1 MKTNPFTLTTFL
13 LFLLMLLL
21 LPACKKKKDP
31 EPVIETE
38 RVAALLKGSTPWALS
53 DVTVDGVVLDLYQDL
68 KVTFTD
74 GAYTSLNGGV
84 IWPPSGTWRFK
95 DETAKVMIREDN
107 LEITILEIGEKSM
120 KVEFVWA
127 NDVFEGGR
135 SRAVAGRHVMIMG
148 R

>member
-1 MKTNPFTLTTFL
+1 MKTLPL
-13 LFLLMLLL
+13 LRLAGILSMSLLL
-21 LPACKKKKDP
+21 VLPACKKKDP
-31 EPVIETE
+31 GPTEVE
-38 RVAALLKGSTPWALS
+38 RVSALLKGTGTIPWGIS
-53 DVTVDGVVLDLYQDL
+53 DVTVDGVVLDLYQGL

-95 DETAKVMIREDN
+95 DESAKVMIREDN
-107 LEITILEIGEKSM
+107 LEITILEIDEKSM

-135 SRAVAGRHVMIMG
+135 SKAVAGRHVMILG